1 MNRKIHIGIA
11 ITASLLSATS
21 VLAAESAGDAARR
34 CAQILGER
42 ERLACFDRAFTAG
55 PETAAL
61 AETRAAATAA
71 PVAVA
76 APAAPAAAS
85 IAVPVA
91 AASVATAATVAAAP
105 TAVAPSLGD
114 DQVRK
119 YDKEAK
125 EAKEATGEPKSLTA
139 KVIAVKET
147 REDTWRMNLD
157 NGQVWQQM
165 DMSSVFHPVVG
176 DTVEVQRKMMGGYA
190 LALAGGKR
198 SPWIRVTRLE

>member
-71 PVAVA
+71 SVAVA

-125 EAKEATGEPKSLTA
+125 EASGEPKSLTA

-165 DMSSVFHPVVG
+165 DMSSVFRPVVG

>member
-71 PVAVA
+71 SVAVA
-76 APAAPAAAS
+76 APAGPAAAS

-125 EAKEATGEPKSLTA
+125 EASGEPKSLTA

-165 DMSSVFHPVVG
+165 DMSSVFRPVVG